1 MAAGFVINMSENI
14 LPLRELRLRSAKAVR
29 IALMSNRY
37 DDDKVR
43 CGLCGECPK
52 GVFVMS
58 FIDDVINTTKSV
70 AATAGKKT
78 DEAVQFS
85 KLKIKEAQL
94 TGDVKSKF
102 EKLGEMVYQM
112 AKSGE
117 KSNEEFDA
125 LIAELDECYEKLE
138 EIDAK
143 FDELKKEVTCPGC
156 GAKTKR
162 ENNYCPKCGAKLP
175 EPPAPETKEPAEEE
189 EPAEEKEPMKDDTD
203 EK

>member
-1 MAAGFVINMSENI
+1 
-14 LPLRELRLRSAKAVR
+14 
-29 IALMSNRY
+29 
-37 DDDKVR
+37 
-43 CGLCGECPK
+43 
-52 GVFVMS
+52 MS

-78 DEAVQFS
+78 DAAVQFS

-117 KSNEEFDA
+117 KSSDEFDS
-125 LIAELDECYEKLE
+125 LIAELDECYEKLA
-138 EIDAK
+138 EIDSK
-143 FDELKKEVTCPGC
+143 LDELKNEVTCPGC

-162 ENNYCPKCGAKLP
+162 ENSYCPKCGTKLP
-175 EPPAPETKEPAEEE
+175 EPPEPEEPKEPE
-189 EPAEEKEPMKDDTD
+189 EEKEPLKDDKDDKGD
-203 EK
+203 E

>member
-1 MAAGFVINMSENI
+1 
-14 LPLRELRLRSAKAVR
+14 
-29 IALMSNRY
+29 
-37 DDDKVR
+37 
-43 CGLCGECPK
+43 
-52 GVFVMS
+52 MS

-94 TGDVKSKF
+94 TGDVKGKF

-125 LIAELDECYEKLE
+125 LIAELDECYDQLA
-138 EIDAK
+138 EIGNK

-162 ENNYCPKCGAKLP
+162 ENNYCPKCGTKLP
-175 EPPAPETKEPAEEE
+175 EPPAPPVEKVEEPVEEK
-189 EPAEEKEPMKDDTD
+189 EPAEEKEPIKEDVPEDKKED
-203 EK
+203 